1 MNARAG
7 KANDR
12 TLLSTKKPNRER
24 GYAASSERGSAEVK
38 YQWKACVPHS
48 ELLFNTELNQKTS
61 NSGHNNLFH
70 IIESI
75 NMVIPTQKKAIPV
88 QYFRAPHTE
97 IFFVF
102 PEEVVGQGDQEVT
115 ACHI

>member
-1 MNARAG
+1 MKARTG
-7 KANDR
+7 KAKDR
-12 TLLSTKKPNRER
+12 TLLSTKRPNRES

-38 YQWKACVPHS
+38 YQWKGCVPHS
-48 ELLFNTELNQKTS
+48 ELLFSTELNQKTS

-75 NMVIPTQKKAIPV
+75 NMVRPMQKRAIPM
-88 QYFRAPHTE
+88 QCFRAPHTE

-102 PEEVVGQGDQEVT
+102 PKEIAAQWDQEVT